1 MKIFKKQIYNLFKI
15 STKLLQ
21 KYVLFSVCRKELRG
35 QDDAGF
41 AAHPRS
47 RFTLLILPLLAPA
60 SRLALHLKL

>member
-1 MKIFKKQIYNLFKI
+1 MCFF
-15 STKLLQ
+15 
-21 KYVLFSVCRKELRG
+21 VCRKKLRG